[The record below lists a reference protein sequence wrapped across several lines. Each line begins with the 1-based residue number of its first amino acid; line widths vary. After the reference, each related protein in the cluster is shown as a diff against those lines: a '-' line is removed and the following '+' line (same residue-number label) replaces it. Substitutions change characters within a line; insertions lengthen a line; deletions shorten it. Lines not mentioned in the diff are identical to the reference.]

1 MAKFVETLYTMNVT
15 ESCMQNLSLDW
26 ALSETPQGHPY
37 PKLATVILRPVRRWL
52 NQIEVRNPK
61 LARCLCRVI
70 PAQCPF
76 ERELKFFGHTIF
88 HIPPLCQ
95 LNPLYEEVIG
105 LRFRSLC
112 YLADECGEDVM
123 PYC

>member
-1 MAKFVETLYTMNVT
+1 MNAT
-15 ESCMQNLSLDW
+15 ESSVQNLSFGWVLNG
-26 ALSETPQGHPY
+26 TPQGHPS
-37 PKLATVILRPVRRWL
+37 PKLDITILQPVRRWL
-52 NQIEVRNPK
+52 NRIEVRDPK

-76 ERELKFFGHTIF
+76 ECKVKFFGHTIF

-112 YLADECGEDVM
+112 YLADECGEDVT